1 MKESAV
7 AFEVTSPHGFQKTV
21 TRCRAALADEGF
33 GVLTEIDLRA
43 KLKEK
48 LDVDIPP
55 QLILGACHPPSA
67 YRALLAAPEV
77 AVLLPCNVVV
87 AEENDTVVVRAMNP
101 QGALQMIPS
110 AALAAV
116 ALEVGA
122 ALRRVLLN
130 VSG

>member
-1 MKESAV
+1 MKESTV
-7 AFEVTSPHGFQKTV
+7 AFEVASPHGFQKTV

-55 QLILGACHPPSA
+55 HLILGACHPPSA

-87 AEENDTVVVRAMNP
+87 AEENDAVVVRRPTRNASATSWN
-101 QGALQMIPS
+101 GAPS
-110 AALAAV
+110 I
-116 ALEVGA
+116 
-122 ALRRVLLN
+122 ALRFASSNSAKWR
-130 VSG
+130 